1 MRTTRATHFFACLL
15 IAVAS
20 ASLMFAQGGATG
32 TILGTVTDQSGA
44 VVPKATVQSMNV
56 GTAITQHVRTTVS
69 GDYAAPL
76 HPGTY
81 RAPVDARGW
90 QKRLVDNSVVSIAH

>member
-44 VVPKATVQSMNV
+44 VVPNATVQIMNV
-56 GTAITQHVRTTVS
+56 GTAITQQVRTTGS
-69 GDYAAPL
+69 G
-76 HPGTY
+76 
-81 RAPVDARGW
+81 
-90 QKRLVDNSVVSIAH
+90 